1 MVTKYVAYDKKTGE
15 ILFTQ
20 AFIDEK
26 MQPRVLS
33 EDEMKLLD
41 PDLGNPNVGYILAD
55 IPSESHSE
63 KQISVNAQTKTLEFK
78 VVKK

>member
-1 MVTKYVAYDKKTGE
+1 MVSRYVAYDKKTGE

-20 AFIDEK
+20 TFIDENL
-26 MQPRVLS
+26 QPRVLS
-33 EDEMKLLD
+33 EDELKLVEPELA
-41 PDLGNPNVGYILAD
+41 NPNLGYILAD